1 MNDREKLIDWI
12 SDVIDFVDWDHIEEI
27 VDQLIAKGVVVQEQ
41 GEWILTDGWRCSRCL
56 SLCPFTCDEQ
66 EDLSNYCPNCGAK
79 MKEVK

>member
-1 MNDREKLIDWI
+1 MDDRENLIDWI

-27 VDQLIAKGVVVQEQ
+27 ADYLIANGVVIQEEA
-41 GEWILTDGWRCSRCL
+41 EWILTDGWRCSRCL

-79 MKEVK
+79 MNEVK